1 MKISTSRLYKIVEEL
16 IDKAGDADD
25 ADDALK
31 FAQAA
36 ANVQHT
42 IDQMINSK

>member
-16 IDKAGDADD
+16 IDKAGDAGN

-36 ANVQHT
+36 ANIQNT
-42 IDQMINSK
+42 IDQMINNK